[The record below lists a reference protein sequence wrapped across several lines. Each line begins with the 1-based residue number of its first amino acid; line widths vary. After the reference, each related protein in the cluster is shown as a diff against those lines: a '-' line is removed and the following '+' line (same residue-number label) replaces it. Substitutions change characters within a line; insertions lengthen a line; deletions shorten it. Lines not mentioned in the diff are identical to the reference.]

1 MNFINLNCPPLP
13 YFIVGGG
20 CVYRPGDIHERR
32 TIRNVFDLIYV
43 HSGTLYLEQDP
54 FRVELNAGQF
64 FIITPDTPHRGSRV
78 CQEKTTTSWVHFYTN
93 GKYSLSDDRLFI
105 STGFLSTKEDEV
117 RLYRIMD
124 ISLKRTLGQRIFGL
138 GTIKCCSADKTL
150 GDFEIKNI
158 KKSKDVK
165 ELLSEMVENERNR
178 KKVTSREFIDHEDSE
193 FDDGHDDM

>member
-1 MNFINLNCPPLP
+1 MPNIVWKDRKRTLFGLP
-13 YFIVGGG
+13 WSF
-20 CVYRPGDIHERR
+20 
-32 TIRNVFDLIYV
+32 T
-43 HSGTLYLEQDP
+43 
-54 FRVELNAGQF
+54 
-64 FIITPDTPHRGSRV
+64 
-78 CQEKTTTSWVHFYTN
+78 
-93 GKYSLSDDRLFI
+93 KYSLSDDRLFI

-124 ISLKRTLGQRIFGL
+124 ISLNRTLGQRMFGL

-165 ELLSEMVENERNR
+165 EILSEMVEDERNR

>member
-1 MNFINLNCPPLP
+1 MPNIVWKDRKRTLFGLP
-13 YFIVGGG
+13 WSF
-20 CVYRPGDIHERR
+20 
-32 TIRNVFDLIYV
+32 T
-43 HSGTLYLEQDP
+43 
-54 FRVELNAGQF
+54 
-64 FIITPDTPHRGSRV
+64 
-78 CQEKTTTSWVHFYTN
+78 
-93 GKYSLSDDRLFI
+93 KYSLSDDRLFI

-124 ISLKRTLGQRIFGL
+124 ISLNRTLGQRIFGL

-193 FDDGHDDM
+193 FDDGHNDM

>member
-1 MNFINLNCPPLP
+1 MPNIVWKDRKRTLFGLP
-13 YFIVGGG
+13 WSF
-20 CVYRPGDIHERR
+20 
-32 TIRNVFDLIYV
+32 T
-43 HSGTLYLEQDP
+43 
-54 FRVELNAGQF
+54 
-64 FIITPDTPHRGSRV
+64 
-78 CQEKTTTSWVHFYTN
+78 
-93 GKYSLSDDRLFI
+93 KYSLSDDRLFI

-124 ISLKRTLGQRIFGL
+124 ISLNRTPGQRIFGL

>member
-1 MNFINLNCPPLP
+1 MPNIVWKDRKRTLFGLP
-13 YFIVGGG
+13 WSF
-20 CVYRPGDIHERR
+20 
-32 TIRNVFDLIYV
+32 T
-43 HSGTLYLEQDP
+43 
-54 FRVELNAGQF
+54 
-64 FIITPDTPHRGSRV
+64 
-78 CQEKTTTSWVHFYTN
+78 
-93 GKYSLSDDRLFI
+93 KYSLSDDRLFI

-124 ISLKRTLGQRIFGL
+124 ISLKRTLGQKIFGL

>member
-1 MNFINLNCPPLP
+1 MPNIVWKDRKRTLFGLP
-13 YFIVGGG
+13 WSF
-20 CVYRPGDIHERR
+20 
-32 TIRNVFDLIYV
+32 T
-43 HSGTLYLEQDP
+43 
-54 FRVELNAGQF
+54 
-64 FIITPDTPHRGSRV
+64 
-78 CQEKTTTSWVHFYTN
+78 
-93 GKYSLSDDRLFI
+93 KYSLSDDRLFI

-138 GTIKCCSADKTL
+138 GTIKYCSADKTL

>member
-1 MNFINLNCPPLP
+1 MPNIVWKDRKRTLFGLP
-13 YFIVGGG
+13 WSF
-20 CVYRPGDIHERR
+20 
-32 TIRNVFDLIYV
+32 T
-43 HSGTLYLEQDP
+43 
-54 FRVELNAGQF
+54 
-64 FIITPDTPHRGSRV
+64 
-78 CQEKTTTSWVHFYTN
+78 
-93 GKYSLSDDRLFI
+93 KYSLSDDRLFI

-165 ELLSEMVENERNR
+165 EPLSEMVENERNR

>member
-1 MNFINLNCPPLP
+1 MPNIVWEDRKRTLFGLP
-13 YFIVGGG
+13 WSF
-20 CVYRPGDIHERR
+20 
-32 TIRNVFDLIYV
+32 T
-43 HSGTLYLEQDP
+43 
-54 FRVELNAGQF
+54 
-64 FIITPDTPHRGSRV
+64 
-78 CQEKTTTSWVHFYTN
+78 
-93 GKYSLSDDRLFI
+93 KYSLSDDRLFI

-124 ISLKRTLGQRIFGL
+124 ISLNRTLGQRIFGL

>member
-1 MNFINLNCPPLP
+1 MPNIVWKDRKRTLFGLP
-13 YFIVGGG
+13 WSF
-20 CVYRPGDIHERR
+20 
-32 TIRNVFDLIYV
+32 T
-43 HSGTLYLEQDP
+43 
-54 FRVELNAGQF
+54 
-64 FIITPDTPHRGSRV
+64 
-78 CQEKTTTSWVHFYTN
+78 
-93 GKYSLSDDRLFI
+93 KYSLSDDRLFI
-105 STGFLSTKEDEV
+105 STGFLSTKEDEL

>member
-1 MNFINLNCPPLP
+1 MPNIVWKDRKRTLFGLP
-13 YFIVGGG
+13 WSF
-20 CVYRPGDIHERR
+20 
-32 TIRNVFDLIYV
+32 T
-43 HSGTLYLEQDP
+43 
-54 FRVELNAGQF
+54 
-64 FIITPDTPHRGSRV
+64 
-78 CQEKTTTSWVHFYTN
+78 
-93 GKYSLSDDRLFI
+93 KYSLSDDRLFI
-105 STGFLSTKEDEV
+105 STKEDEV

-124 ISLKRTLGQRIFGL
+124 ISLNRTLGQRIFGL

>member
-1 MNFINLNCPPLP
+1 MPNIVWKDRKRTLFGLP
-13 YFIVGGG
+13 WSF
-20 CVYRPGDIHERR
+20 
-32 TIRNVFDLIYV
+32 T
-43 HSGTLYLEQDP
+43 
-54 FRVELNAGQF
+54 
-64 FIITPDTPHRGSRV
+64 
-78 CQEKTTTSWVHFYTN
+78 
-93 GKYSLSDDRLFI
+93 KYSLSDDRLFI

-124 ISLKRTLGQRIFGL
+124 ISLNRTLGQRIFGL

-158 KKSKDVK
+158 KKSQDVK

>member
-1 MNFINLNCPPLP
+1 MANIVWKDRKRTLFGLP
-13 YFIVGGG
+13 WSF
-20 CVYRPGDIHERR
+20 
-32 TIRNVFDLIYV
+32 T
-43 HSGTLYLEQDP
+43 
-54 FRVELNAGQF
+54 
-64 FIITPDTPHRGSRV
+64 
-78 CQEKTTTSWVHFYTN
+78 
-93 GKYSLSDDRLFI
+93 KYSLSDDRLFI
-105 STGFLSTKEDEV
+105 STGFFNTKEDEV

-124 ISLKRTLGQRIFGL
+124 ISLNRTLGQRMFGL

-165 ELLSEMVENERNR
+165 EILSEMVEDERNR

>member
-1 MNFINLNCPPLP
+1 MSNIVWKDRKRTLFGLP
-13 YFIVGGG
+13 WSF
-20 CVYRPGDIHERR
+20 
-32 TIRNVFDLIYV
+32 T
-43 HSGTLYLEQDP
+43 
-54 FRVELNAGQF
+54 
-64 FIITPDTPHRGSRV
+64 
-78 CQEKTTTSWVHFYTN
+78 
-93 GKYSLSDDRLFI
+93 KYSLSDDRLFI

>member
-1 MNFINLNCPPLP
+1 MPNIVWKDRKRTLFGLP
-13 YFIVGGG
+13 WSF
-20 CVYRPGDIHERR
+20 
-32 TIRNVFDLIYV
+32 T
-43 HSGTLYLEQDP
+43 
-54 FRVELNAGQF
+54 
-64 FIITPDTPHRGSRV
+64 
-78 CQEKTTTSWVHFYTN
+78 
-93 GKYSLSDDRLFI
+93 KYSLSDDRLFI

-165 ELLSEMVENERNR
+165 ELLSEMVENERNH

>member
-1 MNFINLNCPPLP
+1 MPNIVWKDRKRTLFGLP
-13 YFIVGGG
+13 WSF
-20 CVYRPGDIHERR
+20 
-32 TIRNVFDLIYV
+32 T
-43 HSGTLYLEQDP
+43 
-54 FRVELNAGQF
+54 
-64 FIITPDTPHRGSRV
+64 
-78 CQEKTTTSWVHFYTN
+78 
-93 GKYSLSDDRLFI
+93 KYSLSDDRLFI

-124 ISLKRTLGQRIFGL
+124 ISLNRTLGQRIFGL

-158 KKSKDVK
+158 KKSRDVK
-165 ELLSEMVENERNR
+165 ELLSEMVEDERNR